1 MPGKVPLHP
10 IVMAGRIS
18 ALLDI
23 TRINLKV
30 QSADR
35 TAALEEVSRQ
45 LEDHPDV
52 TNFDAF
58 YAELLAREEL
68 DTTYLGNAIA
78 LPHARTKHVTKIV
91 MAVGRSDHGVS
102 FSDSDEAVKLM
113 FVLGTTKSNPT
124 DYLMCVS
131 SLVKILNK
139 PENLQALMTA
149 TTPEEFCQA
158 MTTAEEKLFSPA

>member
-1 MPGKVPLHP
+1 
-10 IVMAGRIS
+10 MAGRIS
-18 ALLDI
+18 TLLDLS
-23 TRINLKV
+23 RINLQV
-30 QSADR
+30 HSSDR
-35 TAALEEVSRQ
+35 MAALEEVARQ

-52 TNFDAF
+52 TNFDKF

-78 LPHARTKHVTKIV
+78 LPHARTKHVNKIV
-91 MAVGRSDHGVS
+91 MAVGRSENGIS
-102 FSDSDEAVKLM
+102 FNGSDEDVKLM

-139 PENLQALMTA
+139 PENLEALMTA
-149 TTPEEFCQA
+149 ATPEAFSQA
-158 MTTAEEKLFSPA
+158 IKTAEEKLLSPA

>member
-1 MPGKVPLHP
+1 MSGRVAFHS

-18 ALLDI
+18 ALIDI
-23 TRINLKV
+23 SRINLQV
-30 QSADR
+30 HSSDR
-35 TAALEEVSRQ
+35 MAALEEVARQ
-45 LEDHPDV
+45 LENHPDV

-68 DTTYLGNAIA
+68 DTTYLGKAVA
-78 LPHARTKHVTKIV
+78 LPHARTKHVNKIV
-91 MAVGRSDHGVS
+91 MAIGRSDQGVS
-102 FSDSDEAVKLM
+102 FNDSDEDVKLM

-139 PENLQALMTA
+139 PENLEALMTA
-149 TTPEEFCQA
+149 KNQEEFAQA
-158 MTTAEEKLFSPA
+158 ITTAEEKLLSPA